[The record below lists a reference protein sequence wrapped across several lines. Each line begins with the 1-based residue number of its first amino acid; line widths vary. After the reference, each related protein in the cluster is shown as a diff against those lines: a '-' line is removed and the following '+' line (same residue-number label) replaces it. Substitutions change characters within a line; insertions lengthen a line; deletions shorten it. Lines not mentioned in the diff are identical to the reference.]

1 MFLTGLCRLVG
12 EPPARVAL
20 RAGLAGLLAGAAL
33 ALATPARAQTGVPAD
48 WSLKPTA
55 LAAGAP
61 FRLLFLSSTNR
72 VGSDTDIAD
81 YNTFIQDLAAA
92 GHADIQAYSAGFRVV
107 GCTADTDARD
117 NTSTTGTGV
126 PIYWLNGG
134 KVADNYA
141 DFYDGYW
148 WNEANDKNESG
159 TDGPDTS
166 SGSYYPITGCD
177 HDGTEVFAGS
187 NSRALGASTVR
198 VGRPNSTADR
208 YHGPLSNRATN
219 TLGSGPM
226 YGLSAV
232 FKAVAGLTPPT
243 IVTVTFDAAT
253 YTATEGGTAA
263 TVKVQL
269 DTEPGGSLVIPLT
282 VTSTDG
288 AWPHDYTLPA
298 SVTFTSNQTEQTFT
312 ITAVDDMVDENNETL
327 TLAFGELPPGA
338 REGVRVSAT
347 VTLADDDTEAGAP
360 SVTGVALTSQPRR
373 NRIYRRGE
381 EIEVRVQFDK
391 HATVTGTPQI
401 GLTIGTNTRQA
412 RYQAARSAGEVVV
425 FAYTV
430 VSGESDADGISIAA
444 DSLALNGGMIQ
455 DTADQTAT
463 LTHTAVAADSRH
475 AVDAAKPV
483 LQTATVDGPTVTLT
497 YDEPLHEG
505 SLYHNLFTVTVAGN
519 KVPIYGRVRASGPT
533 VSLLLGWHGNWHVAL
548 GQAVT
553 VSYEPSWISMVQD
566 PFGNTADAFP
576 EQAVMNNTPAVLYD
590 TNPNGLLEITTLAQ
604 LNAIRYDPDGDG
616 NPTDAGETAY
626 RAAFDFPATDRRLAC
641 GARLGCSGYELMKD
655 LDFLDTNGDGQ
666 VNTDDDTNEDPY
678 WNDGAGWQPIGTEN
692 SPYRATFT
700 GHGHTIRNLFIYR
713 PTEDRVGLFGS
724 MTSYGYIRYVGL
736 TNVDVE
742 GRDFVGGLVGY
753 QDAGKIRVSYATG
766 RVSGGDSVGG
776 LVGFSVGAE
785 TCIWTS
791 YATVNVS
798 GESSV
803 GGLVGYKG
811 RVCRFQ
817 DSYATGNS
825 PDWIITY
832 DSYWD
837 TGAAGQNPALKVDF
851 NGDGRATWQ
860 EFGYQL
866 RAGPQL
872 TVTEEGGQVVLRWT
886 AVDTSHWQP
895 APGVTYAVYRTHEN
909 ATVLLADGVD
919 GLTYTDPAAPTEG
932 TTYQVAAVVNGGEA
946 VRSALAVVSPPND
959 ARLRNLAISPGT
971 LNEPFASG
979 TVRYTASVRN
989 DLARLTVTPVTNN
1002 PNATVAFLDGRDNTL
1017 ADADT
1022 SSAPTFE
1029 VDLAVGATVVKVQVT
1044 AQDRTTTQTYTVTV
1058 TRAPPPSSD
1067 ATLSGLAISPG
1078 TLNEPFASGTVR
1090 YTASVRNDL
1099 ARLTVTPV
1107 TNNPNATVAFL
1118 DGRDNTL
1125 ADADTSSAPTFE
1137 VDLAVGATVVKVQV
1151 TAQDRTTT
1159 QTYTVTVTRA
1169 PPPSSDTLPTAAD
1182 GAVSAT
1188 QDTVY
1193 TFAATDFNFRDADGD
1208 TLASVQILSLPAA
1221 GTGALAFDGAEI
1233 DAAALPK
1240 TVTTAALEDGRL
1252 TYTPPAGQTGTDLAT
1267 FTFTVNDGTNDS
1279 TSPSTLTLDIT
1290 AAGGTSRPGGGGS
1303 GGDSSGDSGGGGGGS
1318 GGGSSGRGGGGGGR
1332 SAPEP
1337 LPEPVGYLENP
1348 GAASPQSG
1356 IGLIS
1361 GWTCEAEEVEIEIE
1375 TARGTTVRQRAAYGT
1390 ERADTEAEC
1399 GDIDNGFGLLFNWN
1413 LLGDGEHEV
1422 VAFVDGVELGRAT
1435 VTVTTLGQEFL
1446 RDVTG
1451 TCEASDFPTLGER
1464 VTLVWQQTSQNF
1476 VIANGAAPRGATRAG
1491 RAGVGYLENP
1501 GPNAFQSGVGV
1512 ISGWV
1517 CEADE
1522 VEVAIGHLGRQLAA
1536 YGTERL
1542 DTLDACGDTD
1552 NGFGLLFNWNL
1563 LGDGEHEVAAF
1574 VNGEELGRA
1583 TVRVTTLG
1591 VEFLR
1596 EVEGECVA
1604 DDFPRPGQ
1612 RVLLEWQQNSQNFVI
1627 TEVE

>member
-1 MFLTGLCRLVG
+1 MFLTGLYRLVG

-81 YNTFIQDLAAA
+81 YNTFIQNRAAA

-141 DFYDGYW
+141 DFYDRYW

-312 ITAVDDMVDENNETL
+312 LTAVDDMVDENNETL

-373 NRIYRRGE
+373 NSIYRRGE
-381 EIEVRVQFDK
+381 EIEVTVQFDK
-391 HATVTGTPQI
+391 HVTVTGTPQI
-401 GLTIGTNTRQA
+401 GLTIGTKTPQA

-444 DSLALNGGMIQ
+444 NSLALNGGMIT
-455 DTADQTAT
+455 DNQTAT
-463 LTHTAVAADSRH
+463 LTHTTVAADSRH

-483 LQTATVDGPTVTLT
+483 FQTATVDGPTVTLT

-519 KVPIYGRVRASGPT
+519 KVPIYGRVRASGRT
-533 VSLLLGWHGNWHVAL
+533 VSLLLGWHGNWHVAP
-548 GQAVT
+548 GQTAVT

-590 TNPNGLLEITTLAQ
+590 TDADGLLEITTLAQ

-626 RAAFDFPATDRRLAC
+626 RAAFEDFPATDRRLAC
-641 GARLGCSGYELMKD
+641 GARLGCSGYELMED
-655 LDFLDTNGDGQ
+655 LDFLDTNEDG
-666 VNTDDDTNEDPY
+666 PY
-678 WNDGAGWQPIGTEN
+678 WNGGAGWQPIGTEN
-692 SPYRATFT
+692 SPYRASFT
-700 GHGHTIRNLFIYR
+700 GHGHTIRNLFINR
-713 PTEDRVGLFGS
+713 PTENRVGLFGS

-736 TNVDVE
+736 TNVDVT
-742 GRDFVGGLVGY
+742 GGDFVGGLVGY
-753 QDAGKIRVSYATG
+753 QDAGKIRTLYATG
-766 RVSGGDSVGG
+766 RVSGNSYVGG

-872 TVTEEGGQVVLRWT
+872 TVTEEVGQVVLRWT

-895 APGVTYAVYRTHEN
+895 APGVTYTVYRTDGN
-909 ATVLLADGVD
+909 ATALLADGVG
-919 GLTYTDPAAPTEG
+919 GLTYTDPTAPTEG

-989 DLARLTVTPVTNN
+989 DLSRLTVTPVTNN

-1022 SSAPTFE
+1022 SSATTFE

-1044 AQDRTTTQTYTVTV
+1044 AQDRTTTQTTVTV
-1058 TRAPPPSSD
+1058 TRAPPP
-1067 ATLSGLAISPG
+1067 PH
-1078 TLNEPFASGTVR
+1078 
-1090 YTASVRNDL
+1090 
-1099 ARLTVTPV
+1099 
-1107 TNNPNATVAFL
+1107 
-1118 DGRDNTL
+1118 
-1125 ADADTSSAPTFE
+1125 
-1137 VDLAVGATVVKVQV
+1137 
-1151 TAQDRTTT
+1151 
-1159 QTYTVTVTRA
+1159 
-1169 PPPSSDTLPTAAD
+1169 DTLPTAAD

-1279 TSPSTLTLDIT
+1279 ASPSTLTLDIT

-1303 GGDSSGDSGGGGGGS
+1303 GGDSSGDSGGGGS

-1422 VAFVDGVELGRAT
+1422 VAFVDGIELDRAM
-1435 VTVTTLGQEFL
+1435 VTVTTLGAEFL
-1446 RDVTG
+1446 REVTG
-1451 TCEASDFPTLGER
+1451 TCEAADFPTLGETG
-1464 VTLVWQQTSQNF
+1464 TLVWQQNSQNF
-1476 VIANGAAPRGATRAG
+1476 VLAGESAP
-1491 RAGVGYLENP
+1491 AGVHATTSDAGPGYLENP

-1522 VEVAIGHLGRQLAA
+1522 VAVEIGHLGRQLAA